1 MENISSLVAQLQGG
15 PDKDKESAAE
25 ALMKLA
31 RNADNRVPIA
41 KAGGIEPLVQLA
53 RNGSDEAK
61 KFAAEAL
68 WNLAVNSPHNK
79 VSIAKAGGIEPL
91 VQLAWNG
98 SDEGKVQAAGAL
110 KNLAFND
117 DNKVAIAKA
126 GGIEPLVQ
134 LARNGSDEAKVQAAG
149 ALKNLAFNDDN
160 KVAIAKAGGIEPLV
174 QLARNGSDEDPH
186 PLSYGFVRED
196 LGVGT
201 CTVSYNYIGVPPND
215 NHFLG
220 KNVNYNVPRSLL
232 TFFILRCRGRRTDIN
247 SLPKHSTKL
256 SQQGPTKVPHLSKT
270 SSKKYLKK
278 KAPNNLLKAVFPY

>member
-1 MENISSLVAQLQGG
+1 MLTT
-15 PDKDKESAAE
+15 
-25 ALMKLA
+25 
-31 RNADNRVPIA
+31 R
-41 KAGGIEPLVQLA
+41 
-53 RNGSDEAK
+53 
-61 KFAAEAL
+61 
-68 WNLAVNSPHNK
+68 SP
-79 VSIAKAGGIEPL
+79 SRGIEPL

-110 KNLAFND
+110 RSLAVNSPH
-117 DNKVAIAKA
+117 NKVSIAKA

-134 LARNGSDEAKVQAAG
+134 LARNGSDEAKVQAAA
-149 ALKNLAFNDDN
+149 ALRLLSANDDN

-220 KNVNYNVPRSLL
+220 KNVTYLGPC
-232 TFFILRCRGRRTDIN
+232 LRFLFC
-247 SLPKHSTKL
+247 
-256 SQQGPTKVPHLSKT
+256 
-270 SSKKYLKK
+270 
-278 KAPNNLLKAVFPY
+278 AVGGVGQT